1 MASAPA
7 NCKAVSG
14 ISRPGL
20 SDVVFLVSCW
30 HSLSR
35 THPPLHSLLCM
46 SRPAFPGMPYG
57 RGSFQALPGQIH
69 RAAWSPREMLAG
81 AAPYRAAGPWGKKC
95 FLALAG
101 PGFPGCAPR
110 GPQGGLAQG
119 PSLLSDFD
127 KPIPSVPHPH
137 WVGSGAS
144 RTSALRLQ
152 GDFSPLGR
160 MSKCR
165 CPAHRG
171 GSGLAGLGR
180 AQKSAF

>member
-1 MASAPA
+1 MTKPCCLQDLSSPTRDGTPA
-7 NCKAVSG
+7 LGNVLLAL
-14 ISRPGL
+14 PL
-20 SDVVFLVSCW
+20 SYP
-30 HSLSR
+30 
-35 THPPLHSLLCM
+35 PPLTQPPVHVQTCLPRHALWQGLLPSPARPDPQSSLEP
-46 SRPAFPGMPYG
+46 SGDAG
-57 RGSFQALPGQIH
+57 RCCPLPGC
-69 RAAWSPREMLAG
+69 RDL
-81 AAPYRAAGPWGKKC
+81 GKKC